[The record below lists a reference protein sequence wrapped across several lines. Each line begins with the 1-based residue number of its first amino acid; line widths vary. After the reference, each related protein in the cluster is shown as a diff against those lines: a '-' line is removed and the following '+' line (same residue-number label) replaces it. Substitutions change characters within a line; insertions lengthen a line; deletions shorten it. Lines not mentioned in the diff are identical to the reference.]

1 MRYTQRG
8 LDNHTTIGT
17 YFTPD
22 KDEWTFADLGGGTV
36 RYRSNDK
43 ITFVIT
49 ASRNPDPSEEQVT
62 VQYVIRNT
70 DTGAVVDIQQE
81 KLVWNTLWE
90 GNRWFG
96 QIPWLP
102 AAPGAYS
109 FSIYL
114 DSQRLGTI
122 PFTLI
127 D

>member
-1 MRYTQRG
+1 M
-8 LDNHTTIGT
+8 
-17 YFTPD
+17 
-22 KDEWTFADLGGGTV
+22 
-36 RYRSNDK
+36 
-43 ITFVIT
+43 IT
-49 ASRNPDPSEEQVT
+49 ASRNPDPSEEEVT

-70 DTGAVVDIQQE
+70 DTGAVVDLQQE
-81 KLVWNTLWE
+81 KLVWDTLWD

-102 AAPGAYS
+102 NVPGAYS

-127 D
+127 E